1 MTTQSRC
8 HSYPRCL
15 KSFKLTFRDVKVEE
29 VTIENS
35 LDDPSHDGNHV
46 KEALKV
52 EPPEPVEE
60 VEGAVDP
67 QAEQIV
73 GSDGL
78 GLAGLANHKE
88 LRQDGHRL
96 KVDGK
101 GPQNLMIKLKFIQ
114 V

>member
-1 MTTQSRC
+1 MSR
-8 HSYPRCL
+8 PNL
-15 KSFKLTFRDVKVEE
+15 MSFHTHDPYKGVSAYKLTFCHIKVEE

-52 EPPEPVEE
+52 EPPDPVEE
-60 VEGAVDP
+60 VEGAIDP
-67 QAEQIV
+67 QTEQIV

-88 LRQDGHRL
+88 LRQDGH
-96 KVDGK
+96 
-101 GPQNLMIKLKFIQ
+101 
-114 V
+114 

>member
-1 MTTQSRC
+1 MTLTSRAN
-8 HSYPRCL
+8 L
-15 KSFKLTFRDVKVEE
+15 MSFHTHDPYKGVNANKLTFCHVKVEE

-52 EPPEPVEE
+52 EPPDPVEE
-60 VEGAVDP
+60 VEGAIDA
-67 QAEQIV
+67 QTEQIV

-96 KVDGK
+96 KVNGK
-101 GPQNLMIKLKFIQ
+101 GPQNLS
-114 V
+114 